1 MDINGFLQT
10 GQAYCHD
17 ADGRKIDCAGSG
29 QDAEFSRGLAWSA
42 PRFEVTHK
50 SDANGT
56 VTDMLTGLVW
66 TRDANPGEFPMD
78 WAEAHEF
85 VSRMNQNQEHG
96 FEDWRLPDRR
106 ELRSLI
112 SHQTRNP
119 ALPEGHPFI
128 NVFPGWYW
136 STTTAAIN
144 DAFAWYVHMEGG
156 RTFYG
161 AKNQYY
167 LVWPVRGEGNGVL
180 PATGQAND
188 SPFGAVW
195 PEPRFEVEPGGGDEA
210 GGGGGENDGD
220 AVRDRL
226 TGLIWQRAADLAGE
240 PASWEEALGAVRKL
254 NLEDAGLSADAERSG
269 AKEPRRDTARW
280 RLPNINELES
290 LVDLSRHD
298 PALPAGHPFTDY
310 RDVYWSSTTSM
321 FEPDWAWA
329 LYMNKGAV
337 GVGRKGYAR
346 FHVWAV
352 RDPMG

>member
-1 MDINGFLQT
+1 MDINIDTYGFLRT
-10 GQAYCHD
+10 GQTTCHD
-17 ADGRKIDCAGSG
+17 TDGREIECAGSG
-29 QDAEFSRGLAWSA
+29 QDAEFSRGHVWRA
-42 PRFEVTHK
+42 PRFDFAEEPEAH
-50 SDANGT
+50 GT
-56 VTDMLTGLVW
+56 VTDLLTGLVW

-78 WAEAHEF
+78 WSEAHEF
-85 VSRMNQNQEHG
+85 VSRMNRNRQHG

-128 NVFPGWYW
+128 NVFMGWYW
-136 STTTAAIN
+136 SATTAAIN
-144 DAFAWYVHMEGG
+144 EAFAWYVHMEGG

-161 AKNQYY
+161 AKKQYY
-167 LVWPVRGEGNGVL
+167 LVWPVRGEGKGVL
-180 PATGQAND
+180 PATGQAGD

-195 PEPRFEVEPGGGDEA
+195 PEPRFLVEPGDT
-210 GGGGGENDGD
+210 
-220 AVRDRL
+220 VRDRL
-226 TGLIWQRAADLAGE
+226 TGLIWRRAADLTGA
-240 PASWEEALGAVRKL
+240 PVLWEDALEAVRKL
-254 NLEDAGLSADAERSG
+254 NSEEGG
-269 AKEPRRDTARW
+269 W

-290 LVDLSRHD
+290 LVDMSRHD
-298 PALPAGHPFTDY
+298 PALPAGHPFKEC
-310 RDVYWSSTTSM
+310 REVYWSSTTSM

-352 RDPMG
+352 RG